1 MKWPVCTAREI
12 LQVDFYDTF
21 KSYSVPA
28 YMCRRLQI
36 SGMRFLWDIAAHAQ
50 SSRRSEEFEE
60 HQREFTLLKG
70 NPLLWVHKNY
80 THKNAGLIVLT
91 YAPVLALTGPLKI
104 NLSV

>member
-12 LQVDFYDTF
+12 LQVDFYDTL

-50 SSRRSEEFEE
+50 S
-60 HQREFTLLKG
+60 
-70 NPLLWVHKNY
+70 
-80 THKNAGLIVLT
+80 
-91 YAPVLALTGPLKI
+91 
-104 NLSV
+104 

>member
-1 MKWPVCTAREI
+1 
-12 LQVDFYDTF
+12 
-21 KSYSVPA
+21 
-28 YMCRRLQI
+28 MCRRLQI